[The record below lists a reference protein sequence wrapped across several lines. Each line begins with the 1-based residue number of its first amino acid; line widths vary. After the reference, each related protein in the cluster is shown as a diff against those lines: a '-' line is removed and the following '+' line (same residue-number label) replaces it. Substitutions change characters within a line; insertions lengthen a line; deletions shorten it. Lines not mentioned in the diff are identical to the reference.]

1 MKQKIKIVHLQLL
14 PLLSGVQRSMLDFLL
29 RLDRDRYDIS
39 VICKEEGD
47 LTDALQRTGIR
58 FHIVPPLQRPIN
70 PVADLKAL
78 HQLYCLFR
86 REKYDLIHTHS
97 SKTGLLGRAAGRL
110 AGVPHIFHTVH
121 GLPFHEFSGKGKT
134 WLYASMERWAGRLSD
149 QVVFVNNEER
159 RLALAKGLL
168 RPEQVVTVYNGVDL
182 DKVALWHTLDKRQA
196 FRKHYSIPEDA
207 FVAAFVG
214 RLWEQKDPQT
224 LAQIIQ
230 SCAGMPIYFLIVG
243 DGPYSESFHHLFD
256 QNPRVIM
263 TGWLEECYSMY
274 PAIDVLVLPSLWEG
288 LSVTLIEAMAFA
300 KPLVASNIK
309 GNRECVHPGE
319 NGFLCTPK
327 TADEFRNAITR
338 LLKDRELYQRMAQ
351 RSREI
356 AQRDF
361 DLQRNSAQLIQ
372 LYERRL
378 GHE

>member
-1 MKQKIKIVHLQLL
+1 MKQKIKIAHLQLL
-14 PLLSGVQRSMLDFLL
+14 PLLSGVQRSMLDFLQ

-78 HQLYCLFR
+78 HQLYRLFR
-86 REKYDLIHTHS
+86 HEKYDLIHTHS

-134 WLYASMERWAGRLSD
+134 WLYASMERLAGRLSD

-159 RLALAKGLL
+159 RLAVAKGLL

-182 DKVALWHTLDKRQA
+182 DKVALWNTPDRRQT
-196 FRKHYSIPEDA
+196 FRNQYSIPEDA
-207 FVAAFVG
+207 FVTAFVG

-230 SCAGMPIYFLIVG
+230 RCDNMPIYFLIVG
-243 DGPYSESFHHLFD
+243 DGPYSESFHRLFD
-256 QNPRVIM
+256 HNQRVIM

-327 TADEFRNAITR
+327 TADEFMNAITR
-338 LLKDRELYQRMAQ
+338 LQKDRALYQRMAQ

-356 AQRDF
+356 ARRDF